1 MLEIKK
7 LNKSFNNKKVL
18 KNINLN
24 VIEGDRLAIIGP
36 SGCGKSTLLRCI
48 NLLEKPD
55 SGNILFEGV
64 DLVNNNK
71 LNEIRRHIGMVFQS
85 FNLFDNL
92 TVIDNITLA
101 PVKLKIM
108 DVTEATKKA
117 KELLKRFNLLDKI
130 NNYPKELSGGQK
142 QRVAIIRTLI
152 MNPKIILFDEPTS
165 ALDPEMV
172 LEVENVIKTIAN
184 DGMTMIIVSHEM
196 NFIKNVANKVIFL
209 NEGKIIETGTPLDIF
224 ENPKD
229 ESLKKFIGLIDFSTK

>member
-1 MLEIKK
+1 MIEIKK

-172 LEVENVIKTIAN
+172 LEVENVIKAIAN

>member
-18 KNINLN
+18 NNINLN

-64 DLVNNNK
+64 DLINNNK

-108 DVTEATKKA
+108 DITEATKKA

-172 LEVENVIKTIAN
+172 LEVENVIKAIAN

-209 NEGKIIETGTPLDIF
+209 NEGKIIENGTPSDIF

-229 ESLKKFIGLIDFSTK
+229 ESLKKFIGLIDFGTK